1 MSITTSTNAI
11 PSFSLLYFDISIKST
26 SHWSSLLRA
35 MNAFSWNI
43 PKHLFV
49 DCGFF
54 DLQLYFLILYL
65 LKTYFPSCLYKFSGP
80 RNFQHWQDHSLS
92 LLNNLPK
99 TCWLF
104 KSRRWNEETHAYS
117 FFFYTICILQDICHE
132 KKKQI
137 FIILLLLKKQILFLQ
152 PLCLKGKSTNT
163 SLRTFIVIWSLAL
176 FLFLQGRCPSY
187 STNLLKDGCFW
198 LRSFW
203 QMFDRYSHQKGTFR
217 HLSWFLN
224 ELVRFEAEGWTK
236 WLVHTFLRIFWSVKN
251 LLFPPFYF

>member
-1 MSITTSTNAI
+1 MLTLQKSTMKWRNTCLFI
-11 PSFSLLYFDISIKST
+11 FLLYNMYIT
-26 SHWSSLLRA
+26 RYMPW
-35 MNAFSWNI
+35 
-43 PKHLFV
+43 
-49 DCGFF
+49 
-54 DLQLYFLILYL
+54 
-65 LKTYFPSCLYKFSGP
+65 
-80 RNFQHWQDHSLS
+80 
-92 LLNNLPK
+92 
-99 TCWLF
+99 
-104 KSRRWNEETHAYS
+104 
-117 FFFYTICILQDICHE
+117 

>member
-132 KKKQI
+132 KKNTNFHYFVVVEKTNPFLATTMFERKKYKYQSKNFHRHLI
-137 FIILLLLKKQILFLQ
+137 PGFIPFSSGSVSFLFHQSSKRWLFLV
-152 PLCLKGKSTNT
+152 K
-163 SLRTFIVIWSLAL
+163 VILTDVWSL
-176 FLFLQGRCPSY
+176 
-187 STNLLKDGCFW
+187 
-198 LRSFW
+198 
-203 QMFDRYSHQKGTFR
+203 
-217 HLSWFLN
+217 
-224 ELVRFEAEGWTK
+224 
-236 WLVHTFLRIFWSVKN
+236 
-251 LLFPPFYF
+251 

>member
-26 SHWSSLLRA
+26 SHWSSMLKA
-35 MNAFSWNI
+35 INAFSWNI

-54 DLQLYFLILYL
+54 DLRLYFLILYL

-104 KSRRWNEETHAYS
+104 KSRRWNEETHGYS
-117 FFFYTICILQDICHE
+117 FFFYTI
-132 KKKQI
+132 
-137 FIILLLLKKQILFLQ
+137 
-152 PLCLKGKSTNT
+152 G
-163 SLRTFIVIWSLAL
+163 
-176 FLFLQGRCPSY
+176 
-187 STNLLKDGCFW
+187 
-198 LRSFW
+198 
-203 QMFDRYSHQKGTFR
+203 
-217 HLSWFLN
+217 LN
-224 ELVRFEAEGWTK
+224 ELVRFLSEGWTK

-251 LLFPPFYF
+251 SLFPPFYF